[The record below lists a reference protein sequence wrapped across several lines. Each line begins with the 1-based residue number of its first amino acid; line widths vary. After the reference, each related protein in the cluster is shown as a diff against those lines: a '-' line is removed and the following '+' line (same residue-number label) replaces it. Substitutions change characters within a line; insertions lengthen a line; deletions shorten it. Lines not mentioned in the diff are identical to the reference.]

1 MPTPCLSAIIFS
13 FYLSNFLIVKSKFIS
28 IINLLTIN
36 FCFNKLIFFLNHQ
49 LIHTLHYKMFRNI
62 LLKSNL
68 VTSPSIFKISVNQR

>member
-49 LIHTLHYKMFRNI
+49 LIHTLYKMFRNL

-68 VTSPSIFKISVNQR
+68 VSSPSFFKIVVIQR